1 MLDEKL
7 RALILGRY
15 KQQGK
20 INEIWYF
27 LYTLI
32 LVMLL
37 LSSISLLGKG
47 IIALL
52 LVINI
57 VRRVLDNKIR
67 KNVHVAT
74 VNEYSW
80 SIGMSI
86 TESILFMIWI
96 AFCGFDI
103 LGLAIAIILAFTINF
118 EVRVL
123 LDFRRL
129 AKKRDMN
136 QKGNLS

>member
-67 KNVHVAT
+67 KNVHTAT

-118 EVRVL
+118 KVRVL